1 MATSCAKPILRL
13 AVMCGSLRQSFS
25 LHMYVV
31 SSVSSSLRSARTGA
45 ADPWLTSSGGVCQES
60 LAAACY
66 IIRLFCQCNNM
77 INLKGNALL
86 MQRRKR
92 RGSGGAER
100 AIEKWEETCRFHSH
114 LAKDSPDNGGVDILC
129 TMSRFCYGTLK
140 HVVEVNTGRRKT
152 SHIQQQTQSCWC
164 ENRICTVQQAKPH
177 YRVLPRDTL
186 FAKDKI
192 GRSPEYTVE
201 RKLGKGGPDH
211 VFVSRH
217 LAGATGWSTC
227 ESAQQG
233 WEGEREVVISGEGA
247 SGRTVVFQ
255 RMLKTE

>member
-66 IIRLFCQCNNM
+66 IIR
-77 INLKGNALL
+77 
-86 MQRRKR
+86 
-92 RGSGGAER
+92 
-100 AIEKWEETCRFHSH
+100 
-114 LAKDSPDNGGVDILC
+114 
-129 TMSRFCYGTLK
+129 SRFCYGTLK

-227 ESAQQG
+227 ESAQQRFFLRSNKNLQFIG
-233 WEGEREVVISGEGA
+233 VG
-247 SGRTVVFQ
+247 
-255 RMLKTE
+255 